1 MRTTRPILS
10 LLTVAALAGG
20 GLTTASVAEAGA
32 TNDTIWTVD
41 RTPIPRDNNPTYP
54 DTLTFR
60 ATTAL
65 SPTDAW
71 AVGQKVF
78 FKNGHDHFRTL
89 AEHWDGKRWSI
100 VPTPAA
106 APLASTDEFT
116 FSAIDA
122 VSSDDIW
129 AVVRQDDS
137 FTNAKAVFSEHWDGT
152 RWTIVPFPAIP
163 IDSRP
168 FADAVTAISA
178 NDVWVAGSYGP
189 RSDPACT
196 RQLLEHWD
204 GRKWTQ
210 MPNPDVPFNCLLF
223 PSAISGSSSSDI
235 WITGTDADVTVGDG
249 QAFAE
254 HYDGNSWTAFPVVDP
269 AFNGN
274 HLTGL
279 AVLSPTNAW
288 AVGDYYNAP
297 SAFDDRTLIE
307 HWDGRKWSV
316 VPSPDAN
323 PETYLADRFFS
334 VTALSATDLWAVGW
348 SDNAPTGLAKPL
360 IEHWN
365 GTEWAIVKSPIPG
378 RNYGSPAIDVSS
390 AAPGNVFVIGPYS
403 PAPRGVIHTPAVL
416 HTTKG

>member
-1 MRTTRPILS
+1 MQTTRPMLG
-10 LLTVAALAGG
+10 LLTVTALAGG
-20 GLTTASVAEAGA
+20 GLTTATAAEPGA
-32 TNDTIWTVD
+32 TNTTIWTVD
-41 RTPIPRDNNPTYP
+41 RTPVPRDNNLTDP

-60 ATTAL
+60 ATTAV
-65 SPTDAW
+65 SPNDAW

-78 FKNGHDHFRTL
+78 FKNGAEHFVTL
-89 AEHWDGKRWSI
+89 AEHWDGTKWSI
-100 VPTPAA
+100 VPTPRA
-106 APLASTDEFT
+106 APLSSSDEFT

-122 VSSDDIW
+122 VSSNDIW
-129 AVVRQDDS
+129 AVVRRADGNTS
-137 FTNAKAVFSEHWDGT
+137 SKAVFSEHWDGT
-152 RWTIVPFPAIP
+152 RWTIVPFPALNAHL
-163 IDSRP
+163 P
-168 FADAVTAISA
+168 FADTITAIAA
-178 NDVWVAGSYGP
+178 NDVWVAGSYSVPGEN
-189 RSDPACT
+189 CVQ
-196 RQLLEHWD
+196 QLLEHWD
-204 GRKWTQ
+204 GIRWTQ
-210 MPNPDVPFNCLLF
+210 MPGPVVTSNTCLLF
-223 PSAISGSSSSDI
+223 PSAISGSSATDI
-235 WITGTDADVTVGDG
+235 WITGTDASATVGDG

-279 AVLSPTNAW
+279 TVLSPTNAW

-297 SAFDDRTLIE
+297 SASDDRTLIE
-307 HWDGRKWSV
+307 HWNGTRWKV

-348 SDNAPTGLAKPL
+348 SDNPSTGLAKPL

-365 GTEWAIVKSPIPG
+365 GTQWTIVKSPIPG
-378 RNYGSPAIDVSS
+378 RNYGSPALDVSS

-403 PAPRGVIHTPAVL
+403 PAPRGVIHTPVVL